1 MKRSPL
7 QDTSPAEGIGKTG
20 INIRMSPLR
29 RLWLRARYRV
39 ANAFV
44 RTIFNRPM
52 YISAN
57 PKGLVVGMVVF
68 WYMENGQRKFLMF
81 RESRKGAQAR
91 FVGSLD
97 AFADQNLQDGLMRS
111 IDSTLGEAFVRTL
124 EGDQLAADRIAAA
137 PRLTLEDDITGKLL
151 PVQALCWQVQIRPEQ
166 AQLCVP
172 RKPGLEVL
180 AVPEFGILG
189 PDVAAPHKT
198 VYQNVLRHIE
208 KQSAPTEGFG
218 LSQLDNLL
226 ANRTTVSRILH

>member
-7 QDTSPAEGIGKTG
+7 QESSENIGKTG
-20 INIRMSPLR
+20 INVRMSPLR
-29 RLWLRARYRV
+29 RLWLRARYR
-39 ANAFV
+39 AASWFV
-44 RTIFNRPM
+44 RALFNRPM

-68 WYMENGQRKFLMF
+68 WYVENGQRKFLMF
-81 RESRKGAQAR
+81 RENRKGAQAR

-97 AFADQNLQDGLMRS
+97 AFADQNLQDGLLRS

-124 EGDQLAADRIAAA
+124 ENDLFAADRIAAA
-137 PRLTLEDDITGKLL
+137 PRLTLEDDVTGKLL

-172 RKPGLEVL
+172 RKSGIEVL

-189 PDVAAPHKT
+189 PDIAGPHKT
-198 VYQNVLRHIE
+198 VYQNVLRHVE
-208 KQSAPTEGFG
+208 KQSMPTEGFG
-218 LSQLDNLL
+218 VSPLDVLL
-226 ANRTTVSRILH
+226 ANKTTVSRILH